1 MHRGPDGGFRPI
13 FFSIMY
19 RPLVE
24 QVELGGGEAADVQI
38 MGKESAF
45 TVKHDSAGCGTSVS
59 LGTPWGLSKVVFQKG
74 VCVPV
79 CA

>member
-1 MHRGPDGGFRPI
+1 M
-13 FFSIMY
+13 
-19 RPLVE
+19 
-24 QVELGGGEAADVQI
+24 ELGGVEAADVHI

-74 VCVPV
+74 VCVPA